1 MPNYIEKEWVLEAV
15 KHTDDMYPYK
25 VPGEYDTYGQYNEGW
40 SDACDYIRGELET
53 MTAADVEP
61 VVHAKNISDAHP
73 SDEFHCGKCGL
84 LLQGYYEYD
93 PEDDACIEFVEWN
106 SCPRCG
112 ANIDL
117 ED

>member
-53 MTAADVEP
+53 LQAADVAPVIHAEWIHIEEDKYKCSHCWAVTEIDEFMCEP
-61 VVHAKNISDAHP
+61 VYIR
-73 SDEFHCGKCGL
+73 
-84 LLQGYYEYD
+84 
-93 PEDDACIEFVEWN
+93 
-106 SCPRCG
+106 CPFCG
-112 ANIDL
+112 AIMDL
-117 ED
+117 E